1 MKKQLLPLRGIRTLI
16 ALCAA
21 LALALSF
28 CAVLCIAEPGPD
40 EATTSSSVGEDGSS
54 LPADDDGSSASSAGE
69 DENTSSLQESTEEST
84 EISSDASSEASS
96 ETSTETSTDPGEETD
111 PAYKVTLQATGEYTP
126 EGTVTITATVEDPD
140 ETIRFTGFFFDLR
153 YDAEALTLTNAV
165 GEDNTVDCV
174 TEKPGDRWENMTKE
188 SETPGTLR
196 VAVAV
201 SGDLSRAA
209 EKDGTLVLTLTF
221 TAAKEIPENTVL
233 TVSDVI
239 GMDGESVSH
248 AGLGTA
254 LTLTRADEATS
265 SASSEPSTS
274 SASSTSSAVSSPET
288 GDVSS
293 FFPFLLGTG
302 ALLGLIAAIRL
313 RRKADFDPSRK

>member
-1 MKKQLLPLRGIRTLI
+1 MKTQFLPRRGIRTLI

-28 CAVLCIAEPGPD
+28 CIVWCEAEPGPD
-40 EATTSSSVGEDGSS
+40 EASASSSAEEGAGSV
-54 LPADDDGSSASSAGE
+54 PADDGSSSSAAGE
-69 DENTSSLQESTEEST
+69 EEST
-84 EISSDASSEASS
+84 SSSQAPSEDPAETSSEASS
-96 ETSTETSTDPGEETD
+96 ETSSETSTDPGEETD
-111 PAYKVTLQATGEYTP
+111 PAYKVTLQATGEYVP
-126 EGTVTITATVEDPD
+126 EGTVTVTVTVEDPD
-140 ETIRFTGFFFDLR
+140 ESIRFTGFFFDLR

-174 TEKPGDRWENMTKE
+174 TKKPGDRWENLTKE

-201 SGDLSRAA
+201 RDDLSRAA
-209 EKDGTLVLTLTF
+209 EEDGSLVLTLTF
-221 TAAKEIPENTVL
+221 TAPKEIPENTVL

-239 GMDGESVSH
+239 GMDGENVSH

-254 LTLTRADEATS
+254 LTLARAEEPTS
-265 SASSEPSTS
+265 SVSSEPSTS
-274 SASSTSSAVSSPET
+274 SASSASSAPTSPET

-302 ALLGLIAAIRL
+302 ALLGLIAAVRL
-313 RRKADFDPSRK
+313 RRKADFDPTRR